1 MQIKPLDSAVR
12 WHRHHGSVPVGVIDV
27 GSNTVRVK
35 VAQGGEEI
43 VSVREMLRLGA
54 EVEQYGAISPA
65 KLAETADVVRRFSDL
80 ARAKGATDLEV
91 LITSPGRQA
100 ANGQELLETLALAG
114 GCNARILSSVEEG
127 LLAFNGALSVVT
139 TPARRLVAVVDVGG
153 GSAQVVVGSRH
164 DGPVWVRSIDIG
176 SQRLTSR
183 LLGDDPAGLEALAAA
198 SAEVARYL
206 EGFDAPTPRATYAV
220 GGSARALRRLAG
232 GRLGATELAN
242 VIELLATTSS
252 KRLIDKHGVDPDR
265 VRTMAAGAVI
275 LSTIQQ
281 RLGPP
286 LKVVRAGLRE
296 GALLE
301 LAERRAA
308 A

>member
-1 MQIKPLDSAVR
+1 M
-12 WHRHHGSVPVGVIDV
+12 WHRHHGFVPVGVIDV
-27 GSNTVRVK
+27 GSNTVRLK
-35 VAQGGEEI
+35 VAHGAEEI

-54 EVEQYGAISPA
+54 EVEERGLISAA
-65 KLAETADVVRRFSDL
+65 KLAETAEVVRRFSDL
-80 ARAKGATDLEV
+80 ARAEGATDVEV

-100 ANGQELLETLALAG
+100 ENGEELLETLAHAG
-114 GCNARILSSVEEG
+114 TCHARILTSVEEG
-127 LLAFNGALSVVT
+127 LLAFNGALSLASP
-139 TPARRLVAVVDVGG
+139 PARRLVAVVDVGG

-183 LLGDDPAGLEALAAA
+183 LLRDDPPGLDAIAGA

-206 EGFDAPTPRATYAV
+206 EDFDAPTPRATFAV

-232 GRLGATELAN
+232 GRLGATELAE

-252 KRLIDKHGVDPDR
+252 QRLIDEHGVDPER

-275 LSTIQQ
+275 LSAIQQ

-301 LAERRAA
+301 LAARRAA

>member
-1 MQIKPLDSAVR
+1 MWR
-12 WHRHHGSVPVGVIDV
+12 RHHGHVPVGVIDV
-27 GSNTVRVK
+27 GSNTVRLK
-35 VAQGGEEI
+35 VAKGAEEV

-54 EVEQYGAISPA
+54 EVEEHGLISA
-65 KLAETADVVRRFSDL
+65 TKLAETAEVVHRYANL
-80 ARAKGATDLEV
+80 ARAEGATDLEV

-100 ANGQELLETLALAG
+100 ANGQELLETLALSG
-114 GCNARILSSVEEG
+114 DCRARILTSVEEG
-127 LLAFNGALSVVT
+127 LLAFHGALSVASP
-139 TPARRLVAVVDVGG
+139 PAQRLVAVVDVGG

-183 LLGDDPAGLEALAAA
+183 LLQDDPPGAGAIAEA

-206 EGFDAPTPRATYAV
+206 DDDFDPPTPRATFAV

-232 GRLGATELAN
+232 GRLGPIELAE
-242 VIELLATTSS
+242 VTDLLAKTSS
-252 KRLIDKHGVDPDR
+252 SRLIDKHGADPER

-275 LSTIQQ
+275 LSAIQQ

-286 LKVVRAGLRE
+286 LKIVRAGLRE

-301 LAERRAA
+301 LAARRAVA
-308 A
+308 